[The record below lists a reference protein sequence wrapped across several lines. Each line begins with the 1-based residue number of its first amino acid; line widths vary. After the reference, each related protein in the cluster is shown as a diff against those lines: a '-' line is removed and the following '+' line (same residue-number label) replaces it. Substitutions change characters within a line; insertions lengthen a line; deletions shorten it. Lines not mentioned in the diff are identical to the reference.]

1 MSRFLLDTSAYAA
14 FCRDYGDAKA
24 AVREASELCMS
35 PIVLGELRA
44 GFLKGTRRA
53 ANERSLERF
62 LASPRCN
69 VLVIDEETAH
79 RYALIHDY
87 LRRAGT
93 PVSGATWTKT
103 PSCRSKSRA
112 SAATSAASGSSS
124 GCEQARPFRSS
135 SHVNEKRRMW

>member
-93 PVSGATWTKT
+93 PVSPNDLWIA
-103 PSCRSKSRA
+103 A
-112 SAATSAASGSSS
+112 SAAQHGLTVVTLNGDFDRVPQVVVRKLEPVSG
-124 GCEQARPFRSS
+124 PPRS
-135 SHVNEKRRMW
+135 